1 MYFFVVHDIYRAGSK
16 KHAGRLNIYGTP
28 TARDFPVDLKA
39 VEGREFIL
47 HCPMGGYP
55 LGMYIVNTYR
65 MFHMDKVDFKELATV
80 SLFLV
85 SDIFPFIFMLETC
98 VYFEI

>member
-1 MYFFVVHDIYRAGSK
+1 MYNIIITSILFLYRAGSK

-55 LGMYIVNTYR
+55 LGKYYLHFFPVKMITYEIF
-65 MFHMDKVDFKELATV
+65 MFLNNF
-80 SLFLV
+80 F
-85 SDIFPFIFMLETC
+85 FIFRKGFLDQRRC
-98 VYFEI
+98 YNQPF

>member
-1 MYFFVVHDIYRAGSK
+1 MYFIISTSILFLYRAGSK

-55 LGMYIVNTYR
+55 LGKYYLHFFREN
-65 MFHMDKVDFKELATV
+65 DNL
-80 SLFLV
+80 
-85 SDIFPFIFMLETC
+85 
-98 VYFEI
+98 